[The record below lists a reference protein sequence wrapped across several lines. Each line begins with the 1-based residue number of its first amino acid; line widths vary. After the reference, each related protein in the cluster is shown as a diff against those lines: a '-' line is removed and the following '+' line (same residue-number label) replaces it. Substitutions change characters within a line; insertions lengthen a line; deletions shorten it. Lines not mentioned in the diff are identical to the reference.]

1 MTDTRLKGKIITN
14 MIKCMEK
21 PVWFIVTKGKR
32 LVNTEIIRKNSR
44 KKKNEPRFANVCTP

>member
-44 KKKNEPRFANVCTP
+44 KKKNEARFANVCTP